1 MNVDG
6 CLGLKRDKQKK
17 KNINNTR
24 QSHLGIPKHHTWGS
38 LASHLGEVCI
48 TQKKLKINR

>member
-1 MNVDG
+1 MNVDC
-6 CLGLKRDKQKK
+6 CLGLKKGINRK

-24 QSHLGIPKHHTWGS
+24 QSHLGLPKHHTWGS

-48 TQKKLKINR
+48 TQTKLKISC